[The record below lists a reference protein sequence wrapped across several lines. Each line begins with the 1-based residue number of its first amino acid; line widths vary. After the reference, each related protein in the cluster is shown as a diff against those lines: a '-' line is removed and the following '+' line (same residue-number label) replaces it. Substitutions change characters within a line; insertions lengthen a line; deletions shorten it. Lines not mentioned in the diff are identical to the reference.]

1 MRKRTRYNGEAL
13 GKSRLEGCNYG
24 EYPIHKFHCIND
36 PGPGYPLQLHVCGVD
51 EWCKECFRQ
60 RTFSDTFAVEYVQ
73 SGVFIFQQ
81 NNVTMKVKPGEI
93 FLVHLDK
100 DNSMRCE
107 TDFATKKTVI
117 MRGPLLRLHL
127 ETLGL
132 NQIDRIVPQ
141 THEKI
146 DQIFDRLNE
155 LCGQSVQ
162 INHREMSL
170 QCYSLLLELAEQS
183 AMQQHPPELQRALE
197 YINQHLE
204 GSLSLTDLAHYS
216 GASKATLHRQFQKY
230 LKISPINYFLDQ
242 KLERAKIQ
250 LENNLC
256 SIKEIAELFHYASAQ
271 YFAHEFKKKYGISP
285 KYYKL
290 RKY

>member
-1 MRKRTRYNGEAL
+1 
-13 GKSRLEGCNYG
+13 
-24 EYPIHKFHCIND
+24 
-36 PGPGYPLQLHVCGVD
+36 
-51 EWCKECFRQ
+51 
-60 RTFSDTFAVEYVQ
+60 
-73 SGVFIFQQ
+73 
-81 NNVTMKVKPGEI
+81 MKVKPGEI

-127 ETLGL
+127 ETQGL

-155 LCGQSVQ
+155 LCGRSVQ

>member
-24 EYPIHKFHCIND
+24 EYPIHKFHCIDD

-60 RTFSDTFAVEYVQ
+60 RIFSDTFSVEYVQ

-170 QCYSLLLELAEQS
+170 QCYSLLLELAE
-183 AMQQHPPELQRALE
+183 
-197 YINQHLE
+197 
-204 GSLSLTDLAHYS
+204 
-216 GASKATLHRQFQKY
+216 
-230 LKISPINYFLDQ
+230 
-242 KLERAKIQ
+242 
-250 LENNLC
+250 
-256 SIKEIAELFHYASAQ
+256 
-271 YFAHEFKKKYGISP
+271 
-285 KYYKL
+285 
-290 RKY
+290 